1 MSKERLKWILVLVA
15 ALALLVAGRLYRLH
29 IRKEWLK
36 PVTVD
41 RRGSLVDITLP
52 IISTACDARN
62 GCVVETD
69 GLYQG
74 KPTGLTLNFAPGMRA
89 STFTDR
95 VETTQVFPKKAG
107 ITLVVERSRGT
118 SLVHLLAASYGTPA
132 HHLSLPVTISLT
144 AIPFEGDPANIK
156 TQPLK
161 FKAVNTVDQNAPEY
175 FELFINTDLAR
186 GQIQLS
192 EKESDYRPAIVKA
205 FGVQ

>member
-1 MSKERLKWILVLVA
+1 MSKERLKWILVLAA
-15 ALALLVAGRLYRLH
+15 ALTLLIAGRLYRLH
-29 IRKEWLK
+29 VRREWLK
-36 PVTVD
+36 PVAVD
-41 RRGSLVDITLP
+41 RRGSLVDVTLP
-52 IISTACDARN
+52 IISTSCDAHN

-118 SLVHLLAASYGTPA
+118 SLVHLLADSYGTPA
-132 HHLSLPVTISLT
+132 HHPDLPVTISLM

-161 FKAVNTVDQNAPEY
+161 FKAVHTGDQNAPEY
-175 FELFINTDLAR
+175 FELFINTDLAK
-186 GQIQLS
+186 GQVQLS
-192 EKESDYRPAIVKA
+192 EKETDYRPAILKA